1 MVNVRQSS
9 GNNIIILK
17 SVDTEPFFNGSF
29 YFFCGIF
36 ADKSFKS
43 FFEDLIFN
51 FEDLNGLSKEANDL
65 HYEKLQLEKEVKLL
79 ESENTVTNT
88 TKYFVTALKNN
99 VHEEVVTKVVTEAA
113 NLAYK
118 DKNYTI
124 ADRIINTFSKIKN
137 RIREYLGFGER

>member
-1 MVNVRQSS
+1 M
-9 GNNIIILK
+9 GIISTIPK
-17 SVDTEPFFNGSF
+17 NVDTEPFFNGSF
-29 YFFCGIF
+29 YFFENFLRTKVLNLFWG
-36 ADKSFKS
+36 
-43 FFEDLIFN
+43 LYFN
-51 FEDLNGLSKEANDL
+51 SEELNGLNKEVNNL
-65 HYEKLQLEKEVKLL
+65 HYEKLQLEKEVKLF

-137 RIREYLGFGER
+137 RRVFRIYWKIV